1 MKKELIINMSVVKE
15 HGAVAAV
22 VLAVIDNAYEPL
34 STTQVADAV
43 GVTYP
48 TAQKNLKILVGEGL
62 IKEVGRHS
70 ARFKNI

>member
-1 MKKELIINMSVVKE
+1 MKRLLTVDMRVVIE

-48 TAQKNLKILVGEGL
+48 TAQKNLKILAGEGL
-62 IKEVGRHS
+62 IKEVGKAFR
-70 ARFKNI
+70 KI

>member
-1 MKKELIINMSVVKE
+1 MKRLLTVDMRVVIE

-62 IKEVGRHS
+62 IKEVGKAFR
-70 ARFKNI
+70 KI

>member
-1 MKKELIINMSVVKE
+1 MKKELTINMSVVKE

-62 IKEVGRHS
+62 IKEDGKAFR
-70 ARFKNI
+70 KI